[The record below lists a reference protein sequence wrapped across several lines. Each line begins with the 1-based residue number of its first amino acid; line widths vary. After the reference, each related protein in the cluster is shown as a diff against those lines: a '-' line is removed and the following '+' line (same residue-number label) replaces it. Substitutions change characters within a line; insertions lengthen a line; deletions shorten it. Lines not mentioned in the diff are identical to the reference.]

1 MAQKVGDLYAELK
14 LKKDNF
20 EKNLTTSEK
29 RIKKFKATAKV
40 AFQAIGIA
48 VAAFTAEMVRATKV
62 AMEQEKQTM
71 ALRSILK
78 ELNLATR
85 EETDALIEYSEAL
98 QLTTAYSDEEIQA
111 GMAMLGTF
119 QLNAKQIHE
128 IMPRLLDMASYVSM
142 NEGRHIELTDAAKR
156 FGMALNDNVGLMKR
170 WGVILNEEAIAADRY
185 NGLLV
190 SIDENY
196 KNQADTYV
204 NTTEGAMKRMRN
216 MYGELEESLGMGL
229 LPYLREFIKLMTE
242 EMQGAEG
249 LSAQLKVLGTWIGKT
264 GIILMRFVN
273 NAREMMTDFCAHITN
288 GIAGLLELGT
298 HLPKIGK
305 KFENAAHDVRM
316 LNAGFVQQG
325 IDLQANEDKYNT
337 MLENLGKTKEII
349 EDIVNVIPPGTPPG
363 ALLPPPFEPEALI
376 SESDSLNALNILAD
390 EFWQFSEKNYQ
401 EAKEELREYIKGLKE
416 NKKAQEGLK
425 ISAKEVATATG
436 EMFGTMIQSGM
447 RTEAV
452 IKRLIGQL
460 IRMTILKS
468 LGPLGGIVGGFMQ
481 AFGMQHGGVVS
492 GMPMVNMRPELAIA
506 NENPNIPEAVMPL
519 DAEKLAGLFQ
529 VNVQS
534 ADPGTTVDIVLKG
547 LKGVKGQ
554 ALSDSLARDVILPAL
569 YREGHR

>member
-29 RIKKFKATAKV
+29 RIQKFKANAKV

-48 VAAFTAEMVRATKV
+48 VAAFTAEMVRATRA

-78 ELNLATR
+78 ELGLATK
-85 EETDALIEYSEAL
+85 EETNALIKYSEAL
-98 QLTTAYSDEEIQA
+98 QLTTAYSDDEIQA

-119 QLNAKQIHE
+119 QLNAKQIKE

-156 FGMALNDNVGLMKR
+156 FGMALNDNVGLLKR
-170 WGVILNEEAIAADRY
+170 WGVILNEEAIAADKY

-196 KNQADTYV
+196 KNQAETYV

-229 LPYLREFIKLMTE
+229 LPYLREFIKLMTT

-249 LSAQLKVLGTWIGKT
+249 LSAQLKDIGTWIGKT
-264 GIILMRFVN
+264 GIIIMRTVN
-273 NAREMMTDFCAHITN
+273 ISRQAMSELGAHITN
-288 GIAGLLELGT
+288 IISGTIEMARKIPGLGN
-298 HLPKIGK
+298 
-305 KFENAAHDVRM
+305 KFEGLRSSVHF
-316 LNAGFVQQG
+316 LNIGFREQT
-325 IDLQANEDKYNT
+325 DALRENDEKYKT
-337 MLENLGKTKEII
+337 MLENVGKFKEGIDNI
-349 EDIVNVIPPGTPPG
+349 NMSRPPDAPQG
-363 ALLPPPFEPEALI
+363 ALLPPLIGEPEAYI
-376 SESDSLNALNILAD
+376 IPIKTSLETIDMLTGSTNMYA
-390 EFWQFSEKNYQ
+390 
-401 EAKEELREYIKGLKE
+401 EAM
-416 NKKAQEGLK
+416 
-425 ISAKEVATATG
+425 EVATENAG
-436 EMFGTMIQSGM
+436 ELFGTMIQSGM
-447 RTEAV
+447 SAEAV
-452 IKRLIGQL
+452 MKRLIGQF
-460 IRMTILKS
+460 IRMTFLKS
-468 LGPLGGIVGGFMQ
+468 FGPLGGIVGGFMR

-492 GMPMVNMRPELAIA
+492 GMPMMNMRPDLAVA
-506 NENPNIPEAVMPL
+506 NENPNVPEAVMPL

-529 VNVQS
+529 VNVHS

-554 ALSDSLARDVILPAL
+554 ALADSLTRDIIAPAL
-569 YREGHR
+569 SRDSRR